1 MIARRW
7 GIQATESF
15 TETRLEQNQSLTQIY
30 DIKEMADK
38 LPEAETRVHVATVQ
52 AMVKRL
58 FEDKESDNTN
68 ATILPINQYD
78 CIIVDEA
85 HRGYTLDQE
94 MDESELIARDPN
106 LYRSSYRRVLD
117 YLVVTPIDLFSI

>member
-1 MIARRW
+1 
-7 GIQATESF
+7 
-15 TETRLEQNQSLTQIY
+15 
-30 DIKEMADK
+30 MADK